1 MHATATPDR
10 SAPTFDLTAL
20 TAGEPTAWRV
30 LLLAHGPM
38 VYALCRRL
46 DPDPDDAYQAVWER
60 VHDGLSRLDPVRGGE
75 LGGWLRTVARRAL
88 IDRHRRRRAQG
99 ALVERLRRAPPPP
112 APDPTGALDAQQQ
125 RDRLEAALGRLP
137 PGQRRA
143 VVLHHVDEAP
153 LGEIA
158 DLEGVPVNTIKS
170 RLHRGR
176 ARLARLLGGRDA

>member
-1 MHATATPDR
+1 MNATATATPLG
-10 SAPTFDLTAL
+10 PTFDLAAL
-20 TAGEPTAWRV
+20 RAGDAQAWAA
-30 LLLAHGPM
+30 LIAAHGPM
-38 VYALCRRL
+38 VYGLCRRL

-60 VHDGLSRLDPVRGGE
+60 VHEGLRRLDPGRGGD
-75 LGGWLRTVARRAL
+75 LGGWLRTLTRRAL
-88 IDRHRRRRAQG
+88 IDRHRRRRTQG
-99 ALVERLRRAPPPP
+99 AVVERLRHA
-112 APDPTGALDAQQQ
+112 APDPTPDPTGSLDARRQ

-143 VVLHHVDEAP
+143 VVLHHVSDAP